1 MTAAARF
8 AVPRVDGAPTWYESA
23 AYARVAAIDSALEI
37 VDDSRGEANKT
48 RNAAVHL
55 SSPRGAYLK
64 HTISRP

>member
-48 RNAAVHL
+48 RNVHVTDGIDHISVHRAV
-55 SSPRGAYLK
+55 P
-64 HTISRP
+64 I